1 MTVAAV
7 GLARASSKASVEKLP
22 KWGWLEWLTL
32 SLPLMPALM
41 FIPGFS
47 ALRTLVRVAAFLIP
61 LIAWWFVATK
71 GKKRSG
77 RDSFR
82 AFQWMK
88 FCTAWIVLQLINPQ
102 GIGAPLAAL
111 AQCMLLVSIIS
122 PIFWTAWDLKTS
134 KQLPRMMMILFV
146 CNAAGGFV
154 GILQARY
161 PGRFDP
167 PAMPSFQSMGE
178 EIGMA
183 IYGYQT
189 DDGRTIMRPC
199 GLTDTP
205 GGAAGAGSI
214 AGLLGL
220 CWALRPIAVWK
231 KALSLLFAFLGIAAV
246 YYTQV
251 RSALVVEVVCI
262 AMIIA
267 MFTMQGNVAAATKM
281 ATTGTAVIAG
291 ALVWVVINVG
301 SAVLDRFSTLV
312 KEDQGQLYQNSR
324 GMYVEETFTHM
335 IWEYPLGAGLGR
347 YGQSY
352 GYFSF
357 GATESLW
364 AEVQWPA
371 WAVDG
376 GIILLFAYPC
386 AVCMA
391 IADSV
396 KVALKCPDKEVAYWA
411 AVVAAINFSLF
422 AHCFSFVPF
431 VCAEGIQFWTFAA
444 VIHAADK
451 RVREE
456 LKRT

>member
-1 MTVAAV
+1 MTVAAA
-7 GLARASSKASVEKLP
+7 GRARGSSKRSIEKLP

-41 FIPGFS
+41 FIPGLS
-47 ALRTLVRVAAFLIP
+47 ALRTLARVAAFLIP
-61 LIAWWFVATK
+61 LIAWGFVAIK

-77 RDSFR
+77 RDDFISFK
-82 AFQWMK
+82 WMNI
-88 FCTAWIVLQLINPQ
+88 CTIYIFLELLNPQ
-102 GIGAPLAAL
+102 GIASPLAAL

-122 PIFWTAWDLKTS
+122 PIYWTAWDLKSS
-134 KQLPRMMMILFV
+134 KQVPRLMMILFV

-167 PAMPSFQSMGE
+167 PAMPAFKNLGE
-178 EIGMA
+178 DTAKAVFSYE
-183 IYGYQT
+183 T

-199 GLTDTP
+199 GLTDSP

-231 KALSLLFAFLGIAAV
+231 KGISLIFAFLGIAAV

-267 MFTMQGNVAAATKM
+267 LFVLQGNVAAATKM
-281 ATTGTAVIAG
+281 ASTGASVIAG
-291 ALVWVVINVG
+291 ALVWVVVNVG

-324 GMYVEETFTHM
+324 GMYVENTFTHM
-335 IWEYPLGAGLGR
+335 IWEAPLGAGLGR

-352 GYFSF
+352 GYFSN

-371 WAVDG
+371 WAADG
-376 GIILLFAYPC
+376 GIFLLFAYPV
-386 AVCMA
+386 AVLLA
-391 IADSV
+391 IADSARI
-396 KVALKCPDKEVAYWA
+396 ALKCPDKEVAYWA
-411 AVVAAINFSLF
+411 AVVAAINFSIF